1 MHYKLYFQS
10 TKTNKQIELM
20 QWKVSA
26 IWKTFTIKSLILTS
40 MFVCLAHQS
49 IWQVSPSVEAWHFS
63 FHLTICCLW
72 NKQYTF
78 VIKNK
83 TLLVTDFLFWSYET
97 LNWPLLWKTDVLCDL
112 NIRTREKKVF
122 PEKKDVSMLFKTYL
136 VLPKTDFEI
145 NKLLVSPFY
154 TWSTYLKK
162 PYEKLYGLFL
172 NIRFICLKA
181 TEPLWGNSLLL
192 NTKSPEVPGTNLNNL
207 NKMKDW
213 VVFP

>member
-26 IWKTFTIKSLILTS
+26 LWKTFTIKSLILTS

-78 VIKNK
+78 VIENK
-83 TLLVTDFLFWSYET
+83 TLLV
-97 LNWPLLWKTDVLCDL
+97 TDVLCDL

-122 PEKKDVSMLFKTYL
+122 PEKKKMYLCYSKLIWCCPKLILRLTNYWYHLFT
-136 VLPKTDFEI
+136 
-145 NKLLVSPFY
+145 
-154 TWSTYLKK
+154 
-162 PYEKLYGLFL
+162 
-172 NIRFICLKA
+172 
-181 TEPLWGNSLLL
+181 
-192 NTKSPEVPGTNLNNL
+192 PEVLI
-207 NKMKDW
+207 
-213 VVFP
+213 

>member
-26 IWKTFTIKSLILTS
+26 LWKTFTIKSLILTS

-78 VIKNK
+78 VIENK

-122 PEKKDVSMLFKTYL
+122 PEKKRCIYVIQNLFG
-136 VLPKTDFEI
+136 VAQNWFWD
-145 NKLLVSPFY
+145 
-154 TWSTYLKK
+154 
-162 PYEKLYGLFL
+162 
-172 NIRFICLKA
+172 
-181 TEPLWGNSLLL
+181 
-192 NTKSPEVPGTNLNNL
+192 
-207 NKMKDW
+207 
-213 VVFP
+213 